1 MAFRL
6 VLAVLPELQV
16 RLELVVVSVRLE
28 QEQQAPEQQ
37 APVPVGASGR
47 LEPQALQE
55 QLVPVSERVQRLL
68 GRRERR
74 R

>member
-6 VLAVLPELQV
+6 VLAELPVLPV
-16 RLELVVVSVRLE
+16 RLELVVSVRLE
-28 QEQQAPEQQ
+28 SEQQ
-37 APVPVGASGR
+37 APVPVGVSGR

-55 QLVPVSERVQRLL
+55 QLVPVSELVQRLL
-68 GRRERR
+68 GQRERR